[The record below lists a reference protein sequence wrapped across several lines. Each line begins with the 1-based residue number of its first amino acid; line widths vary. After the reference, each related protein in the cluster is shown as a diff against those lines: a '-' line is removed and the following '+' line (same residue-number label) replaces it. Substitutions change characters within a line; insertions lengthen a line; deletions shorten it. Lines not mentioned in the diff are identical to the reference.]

1 MLSKFKFLKIHIF
14 LIWRF
19 IIILIVYTNFFY
31 KNLLDQNETQIF
43 LTKLWGRWPDQHP
56 ITVVEFLDVEEEL
69 FILGTSPLLISSEI
83 KFSVAC
89 NFEAS
94 SCLASCLTF
103 YKIWGLTPK
112 QLSCLQKKTCI
123 IYKWKVISARKMK
136 KKRGNIAKQFGAGMR
151 QQVASFNSFE

>member
-19 IIILIVYTNFFY
+19 IIILIVYIQTFFIR
-31 KNLLDQNETQIF
+31 NLIDQNETQIF

-56 ITVVEFLDVEEEL
+56 ITVAEFLDVEEEL

-83 KFSVAC
+83 TFSVAC

-112 QLSCLQKKTCI
+112 QLSCLQKNVY
-123 IYKWKVISARKMK
+123 YKDMEKIGDDPCVCLRS
-136 KKRGNIAKQFGAGMR
+136 
-151 QQVASFNSFE
+151 